1 MEGIG
6 LALFAAF
13 AFAAAA
19 LVDFVIDVNAMELIL
34 GDSVGLF
41 EAG

>member
-1 MEGIG
+1 VFVVRADFTFGL
-6 LALFAAF
+6 LALLTAGL
-13 AFAAAA
+13 
-19 LVDFVIDVNAMELIL
+19 LVVVNAMELIL